1 MATGQRTD
9 PYFSYNF
16 LVEIDGIT
24 RASFQQVNGLD
35 SKIDITEYREGG
47 ENSTPRKLPGQTK
60 YSNLTLRWGI
70 TDDMELY
77 DWHKEAIRGSFDRK
91 NGSIVQ
97 LGRDG
102 AEVARWNFVQA
113 WPANYTGP
121 DFSAEGS
128 DIAIETLELAHEG
141 LERV

>member
-1 MATGQRTD
+1 MATGTRTD
-9 PYFSYNF
+9 PYLGFNF

-24 RASFQQVNGLD
+24 RASFQQVSGID
-35 SKIDITEYREGG
+35 SKIDVVEYREGG
-47 ENSTPRKLPGQTK
+47 ENTTSRKLPGQTK
-60 YSNLTLRWGI
+60 YSNVTLQWGM

-77 DWHKEAIRGSFDRK
+77 DWHKDVVRGSIERK

-102 AEVARWNFVQA
+102 TEVARWNFVQA

-121 DFSAEGS
+121 EFNAEGT
-128 DIAIETLELAHEG
+128 DIAIEALELAHEG
-141 LERV
+141 MERV

>member
-1 MATGQRTD
+1 MATGTRTD
-9 PYFSYNF
+9 PYLSFNF

-24 RASFQQVNGLD
+24 RASFQQVSGIE
-35 SKIDITEYREGG
+35 STIDIVEYREGG
-47 ENSTPRKLPGQTK
+47 QNTTPRKLPGQTK
-60 YSNLTLRWGI
+60 YGNVTLRWGI

-77 DWHKEAIRGSFDRK
+77 DWHKDAVQGTVERK

-113 WPANYTGP
+113 WPAKYTGP
-121 DFSAEGS
+121 EFNAEGT
-128 DIAIETLELAHEG
+128 DVAIETMELAHEG
-141 LERV
+141 MERV